1 MAIPYSVPGY
11 PTHSGFGAALALAP
25 TRTLVPMAPSSAL
38 QAPVAYH
45 PGISPVFDPHAFLPP
60 MKPGEFDVQ
69 PLISIPDL
77 VRYVRKRWF
86 IGALVGLLVGIGVF
100 YYLGMGMKIY
110 QAESQILLSLKT
122 DNPFGLDGVSNSI
135 VSDLSAPMLVNNHRT
150 EMTSRRFMEYFADH
164 YPQTAVEVVARR
176 ESETLGRKDQLLKL
190 LGLYKPG
197 TPAPARETF
206 IEILSGNVAV
216 EPLKESHVL
225 RVQVRD
231 RDPELAASLA
241 NRYVEFYIEYVGDN
255 EAQLSEDASDYLRT
269 QSTELLKRLQESEQ
283 KLSEYRKANG
293 IIEDIE
299 NKDVSGERVR
309 QLNAALTE
317 ARVKLTRAENDSQSL
332 NAALS
337 AGHSM
342 LDVRLIAENPTVAE
356 TRRNLDAKQ
365 AMRSSLPQLGRRHP
379 SIIALESE
387 IATLQAALDKA
398 VKSVVYMIQEE
409 VKTQQR
415 QVADLQSQ
423 LGSAQG
429 VAVDAGGKNVQ
440 LKMLNDEVRLNREM
454 YEKVEQRR
462 SAASLTGKFR
472 GSGLLRIADRAVAP
486 EKPVK
491 PSKPLA
497 AVAAAMLFGLSL
509 IGLPIGW
516 GLAEDHLPALL
527 KPKSTPQPDY
537 EQEMAAR
544 ASAVSYATQP
554 LTRPLYAP
562 QPQAPAPVVG
572 ALPSPFTATVS
583 QPLHQAPPPQ
593 VAPSPFTAAPPM
605 AQPATNTL
613 IRPVEKDL
621 TTIARLPYVHANSP
635 ESILAQLLKPEPI
648 GASSALH
655 HLTGTLERQAASR
668 GSNGGVILITSAEP
682 REGKTLV
689 ASTLAA
695 ALCHQ
700 CRSVFMMECNPSSP
714 TLHEWFP
721 RTRGFEA
728 WASDLEA
735 LRYSHTN
742 LFLLPGRDLPAHAT
756 NELLDGYRTWIDRAR
771 SQVDWIILD
780 ASPLLKA
787 FANVAPLAPLAT
799 DVIIV
804 SNPALTAPAKIRAG
818 IALLQ
823 PMMSS
828 SALRGMVLNGV

>member
-11 PTHSGFGAALALAP
+11 PPQAGFGAALALVP
-25 TRTLVPMAPSSAL
+25 TRPLVPMAPNAGM
-38 QAPVAYH
+38 QAPAVYH

-60 MKPGEFDVQ
+60 VKPGEFDVQ
-69 PLISIPDL
+69 SLISIPDL
-77 VRYVRKRWF
+77 IRYIRKRWF
-86 IGALVGLLVGIGVF
+86 IGSLVGLLLGIGVF

-164 YPQTAVEVVARR
+164 YPQTTVEVVAKR
-176 ESETLGRKDQLLKL
+176 ESETLGRKDQLLKMI
-190 LGLYKPG
+190 GLYKPG

-206 IEILSGNVAV
+206 IEMLSSNVAV

-231 RDPELAASLA
+231 RDAELAASIA

-269 QSTELLKRLQESEQ
+269 QSVELLKRLQESEQ
-283 KLSEYRKANG
+283 KLAEYRRANG
-293 IIEDIE
+293 ILEDVE
-299 NKDVSGERVR
+299 SKDVSGERVR

-337 AGHSM
+337 AGRSM
-342 LDVRLIAENPTVAE
+342 LDVRLIAENATVAE

-365 AMRSSLPQLGRRHP
+365 AARSALTQLGRRHP
-379 SIIALESE
+379 TIQALDSE
-387 IATLQAALDKA
+387 IENLQAALDKA

-415 QVADLQSQ
+415 QVADLQNQ

-516 GLAEDHLPALL
+516 GLAEDHLPKIL
-527 KPKSTPQPDY
+527 KPKSGPQPDF

-544 ASAVSYATQP
+544 ASAMSYATQP

-562 QPQAPAPVVG
+562 QPQAPSPVTG
-572 ALPSPFTATVS
+572 ALPSPFTATAS
-583 QPLHQAPPPQ
+583 QPLRQAPAPQ
-593 VAPSPFTAAPPM
+593 PSPFTAAPPPQP
-605 AQPATNTL
+605 QPATNSL
-613 IRPVEKDL
+613 IRPAEKDL

-635 ESILAQLLKPEPI
+635 ESILSQLLKPEPI

-689 ASTLAA
+689 SSTLAA

-700 CRSVFMMECNPSSP
+700 GRSVFMMECNPSSP

-756 NELLDGYRTWIDRAR
+756 NELLDGYRTWIERAR

-799 DVIIV
+799 DVLIV

>member
-11 PTHSGFGAALALAP
+11 PSHSGFGAALALAP
-25 TRTLVPMAPSSAL
+25 TRTLVPMVPSSGL

-45 PGISPVFDPHAFLPP
+45 AGISPVFDPHAFLPP
-60 MKPGEFDVQ
+60 MQPGEFDVQ

-86 IGALVGLLVGIGVF
+86 IGALVGGTVGLLAFV
-100 YYLGMGMKIY
+100 YLGMGMKIY

-122 DNPFGLDGVSNSI
+122 DNPFGLDGVSSSI
-135 VSDLSAPMLVNNHRT
+135 VSDLSAPMLINNHRT
-150 EMTSRRFMEYFADH
+150 EMTSRRFLEYFADH
-164 YPQTAVEVVARR
+164 YPQTAIESIARR

-206 IEILSGNVAV
+206 IELLSSNIAV

-225 RVQVRD
+225 RVQARD
-231 RDPELAASLA
+231 RDPELVANLA
-241 NRYVEFYIEYVGDN
+241 NRYIEFYIEYVGEN
-255 EAQLSEDASDYLRT
+255 ESKLSEDASDYLQT
-269 QSTELLKRLQESEQ
+269 QSKELLQRLHESER
-283 KLSEYRKANG
+283 KLAEYRRANG
-293 IIEDIE
+293 ILEDVE
-299 NKDVSGERVR
+299 SKDVSGERVR
-309 QLNAALTE
+309 QLNAALTD
-317 ARVKLTRAENDSQSL
+317 ARVRLTRAENDSQSL
-332 NAALS
+332 NGTLA

-342 LDVRLIAENPTVAE
+342 LDVKLVAENPTVSE
-356 TRRNLDAKQ
+356 TRRGLDAKL
-365 AMRSSLPQLGRRHP
+365 ASRSSLPQLGRRHP
-379 SIIALESE
+379 AIIALDNE

-415 QVADLQSQ
+415 QITDIQSQ
-423 LGSAQG
+423 LASAQG
-429 VAVDAGGKNVQ
+429 IAVDAGGKNVQ
-440 LKMLNDEVRLNREM
+440 LNMLRDEARLNREM
-454 YEKVEQRR
+454 YEKIEQRR
-462 SAASLTGKFR
+462 SNATLTGNFR
-472 GSGLLRIADRAVAP
+472 GSGLLRVADRAVPP
-486 EKPVK
+486 ENPVK

-509 IGLPIGW
+509 IGLPICW
-516 GLAEDHLPALL
+516 GLGEDHLPGLL
-527 KPKSTPQPDY
+527 KPKTATPPNFDR
-537 EQEMAAR
+537 EMATR
-544 ASAVSYATQP
+544 SAATSYGSPPMHAQ
-554 LTRPLYAP
+554 TRQLIAP
-562 QPQAPAPVVG
+562 PPQAPAPVSA
-572 ALPSPFTATVS
+572 ALPSPFRPAS
-583 QPLHQAPPPQ
+583 QPLRQAPPPQ
-593 VAPSPFTAAPPM
+593 PSPFTAPPAP
-605 AQPATNTL
+605 QPATSSL
-613 IRPVEKDL
+613 LRPAEKDL
-621 TTIARLPYVHANSP
+621 TTIARLPYVRANSP

-668 GSNGGVILITSAEP
+668 GSSGGVILITSAEP

-700 CRSVFMMECNPSSP
+700 GRSVFMMECNPSSP

-728 WASDLEA
+728 WANDLEA

>member
-25 TRTLVPMAPSSAL
+25 TRTLMPMAPNAGM
-38 QAPVAYH
+38 QAPAVYH

-60 MKPGEFDVQ
+60 VKPGEFDVQ
-69 PLISIPDL
+69 SLISIPDL
-77 VRYVRKRWF
+77 IRYVRKRWF
-86 IGALVGLLVGIGVF
+86 IGALVGLLIGIGLF

-164 YPQTAVEVVARR
+164 YPQTAVEVVAKR

-206 IEILSGNVAV
+206 IEILAGNVAV

-283 KLSEYRKANG
+283 KLSEYRQANG

-387 IATLQAALDKA
+387 IVTLQAALDKA

-415 QVADLQSQ
+415 QATDLQNQ
-423 LGSAQG
+423 LASAQG

-462 SAASLTGKFR
+462 SAATLTGNFR

-516 GLAEDHLPALL
+516 GLAEDHLPTLL

-544 ASAVSYATQP
+544 ASAMSYATQP

-562 QPQAPAPVVG
+562 QPQAPAPVAG
-572 ALPSPFTATVS
+572 ALPSPFTPAS
-583 QPLHQAPPPQ
+583 QPLRQAPPPQ
-593 VAPSPFTAAPPM
+593 PSPFTAAP
-605 AQPATNTL
+605 ASQPAASSL
-613 IRPVEKDL
+613 LRPAEKDL
-621 TTIARLPYVHANSP
+621 NTIARLPYVHANSP

-668 GSNGGVILITSAEP
+668 GSSGGVILITSAEP

-700 CRSVFMMECNPSSP
+700 GRSVFMMECNPSSP

-728 WASDLEA
+728 WANDLEA

-804 SNPALTAPAKIRAG
+804 SNPSLTAPAKIRAG

-828 SALRGMVLNGV
+828 SALRAMVLNGV

>member
-1 MAIPYSVPGY
+1 
-11 PTHSGFGAALALAP
+11 
-25 TRTLVPMAPSSAL
+25 
-38 QAPVAYH
+38 
-45 PGISPVFDPHAFLPP
+45 
-60 MKPGEFDVQ
+60 
-69 PLISIPDL
+69 
-77 VRYVRKRWF
+77 
-86 IGALVGLLVGIGVF
+86 
-100 YYLGMGMKIY
+100 
-110 QAESQILLSLKT
+110 
-122 DNPFGLDGVSNSI
+122 
-135 VSDLSAPMLVNNHRT
+135 
-150 EMTSRRFMEYFADH
+150 
-164 YPQTAVEVVARR
+164 
-176 ESETLGRKDQLLKL
+176 
-190 LGLYKPG
+190 
-197 TPAPARETF
+197 
-206 IEILSGNVAV
+206 
-216 EPLKESHVL
+216 
-225 RVQVRD
+225 
-231 RDPELAASLA
+231 
-241 NRYVEFYIEYVGDN
+241 
-255 EAQLSEDASDYLRT
+255 
-269 QSTELLKRLQESEQ
+269 
-283 KLSEYRKANG
+283 
-293 IIEDIE
+293 
-299 NKDVSGERVR
+299 
-309 QLNAALTE
+309 
-317 ARVKLTRAENDSQSL
+317 
-332 NAALS
+332 
-337 AGHSM
+337 
-342 LDVRLIAENPTVAE
+342 
-356 TRRNLDAKQ
+356 
-365 AMRSSLPQLGRRHP
+365 
-379 SIIALESE
+379 
-387 IATLQAALDKA
+387 
-398 VKSVVYMIQEE
+398 
-409 VKTQQR
+409 
-415 QVADLQSQ
+415 
-423 LGSAQG
+423 

-462 SAASLTGKFR
+462 SAATLTGNFR

-516 GLAEDHLPALL
+516 GLAEDHLPTLL

-544 ASAVSYATQP
+544 ASAMSYATQP

-562 QPQAPAPVVG
+562 QPQAPAPVAG
-572 ALPSPFTATVS
+572 ALPSPFTPAS
-583 QPLHQAPPPQ
+583 QPLRQAPPPQ
-593 VAPSPFTAAPPM
+593 PSPFTAAPAP
-605 AQPATNTL
+605 QPAASSL
-613 IRPVEKDL
+613 LRPAEKDL
-621 TTIARLPYVHANSP
+621 NTIARLPYVHANSP

-668 GSNGGVILITSAEP
+668 GSSGGVILITSAEP

-700 CRSVFMMECNPSSP
+700 GRSVFMMECNPSSP

-728 WASDLEA
+728 WANDLEA

-804 SNPALTAPAKIRAG
+804 SNPSLTAPAKIRAG

-828 SALRGMVLNGV
+828 SALRAMVLNGV

>member
-11 PTHSGFGAALALAP
+11 PPQAGFGAELTLVP
-25 TRTLVPMAPSSAL
+25 TRPLVPMAPNAGM
-38 QAPVAYH
+38 QAPAVYH

-60 MKPGEFDVQ
+60 VKPGEFDVQ
-69 PLISIPDL
+69 SLISIPDL
-77 VRYVRKRWF
+77 IRYIRKRWF
-86 IGALVGLLVGIGVF
+86 LGALAGLLLGIGVF

-164 YPQTAVEVVARR
+164 YPQTTVEVVAKR
-176 ESETLGRKDQLLKL
+176 ESETLGRKDQFLKL

-197 TPAPARETF
+197 KPAPARETF
-206 IEILSGNVAV
+206 IEILSSNVAV

-283 KLSEYRKANG
+283 KLAEYRRANG
-293 IIEDIE
+293 ILEDVE
-299 NKDVSGERVR
+299 SNDVSGERVR

-317 ARVKLTRAENDSQSL
+317 ARVRLTRAENDSQAL

-342 LDVRLIAENPTVAE
+342 LDVRLIAENPTVAD
-356 TRRNLDAKQ
+356 TRKNLEAKQ
-365 AMRSSLPQLGRRHP
+365 AARSALPQLGRRHP
-379 SIIALESE
+379 TIIALDNE

-462 SAASLTGKFR
+462 SAATLTGKFR

-527 KPKSTPQPDY
+527 NSKSATQPHF
-537 EQEMAAR
+537 EKEMAAR
-544 ASAVSYATQP
+544 ASAMSYATQP
-554 LTRPLYAP
+554 LTRPVYAL
-562 QPQAPAPVVG
+562 QPQAPSPVTGV
-572 ALPSPFTATVS
+572 LPSPFTATAS
-583 QPLHQAPPPQ
+583 QPLRQAPAPQ
-593 VAPSPFTAAPPM
+593 LSPFTAAPAP
-605 AQPATNTL
+605 QPVASSL
-613 IRPVEKDL
+613 LRPAEKDL

-648 GASSALH
+648 GASSTLH

-668 GSNGGVILITSAEP
+668 GSSGGVILITSTEP

-700 CRSVFMMECNPSSP
+700 GRSVFMMECNPSSP
-714 TLHEWFP
+714 TVHEWFP

-799 DVIIV
+799 DIIIV
-804 SNPALTAPAKIRAG
+804 SHPALTAPAKIRAG